1 MTPVSS
7 VIEEPRLDWETFQKV
22 DIRIGTI
29 LEALPFPKAKRPA
42 YRLTID
48 FGDDIGILRSSAQ
61 ITSHYTLS
69 DLVGKQVAAVVN
81 FPPKQVSNFMS
92 QCLILGAYDENG
104 MVVLLKPDQSVRNGS
119 KVG

>member
-1 MTPVSS
+1 MRSPV
-7 VIEEPRLDWETFQKV
+7 LDWETFQQV

-48 FGDDIGILRSSAQ
+48 FGGDIGIRKSSAQ
-61 ITSHYTLS
+61 ITTHYEPSVLI
-69 DLVGKQVAAVVN
+69 GRQVAAVVN
-81 FPPKQVSNFMS
+81 FPPKQVANFMS
-92 QCLILGAYDENG
+92 ECLILGAYDENG
-104 MVVLLKPDQSVRNGS
+104 SVVLLKPDKSVQNGS

>member
-1 MTPVSS
+1 MRSPV
-7 VIEEPRLDWETFQKV
+7 LDWETFQQV

-48 FGDDIGILRSSAQ
+48 FGGDIGIRKSSAQ
-61 ITSHYTLS
+61 ITTHYEPS
-69 DLVGKQVAAVVN
+69 VLVGRQVAAVVN
-81 FPPKQVSNFMS
+81 FPPKQVANFMS
-92 QCLILGAYDENG
+92 ECLILGAYDENG
-104 MVVLLKPDQSVRNGS
+104 SVVLLKPDKSVQNGS

>member
-1 MTPVSS
+1 MRSPV
-7 VIEEPRLDWETFQKV
+7 LDWETFQQV

-48 FGDDIGILRSSAQ
+48 FGDDIGIRKSSAQ
-61 ITSHYTLS
+61 ITTHYEPSVLI
-69 DLVGKQVAAVVN
+69 GRQVAAVVN
-81 FPPKQVSNFMS
+81 FPPKQVANFMS
-92 QCLILGAYDENG
+92 ECLILGAYDENG
-104 MVVLLKPDQSVRNGS
+104 SVVLLKPDKSVQNGS